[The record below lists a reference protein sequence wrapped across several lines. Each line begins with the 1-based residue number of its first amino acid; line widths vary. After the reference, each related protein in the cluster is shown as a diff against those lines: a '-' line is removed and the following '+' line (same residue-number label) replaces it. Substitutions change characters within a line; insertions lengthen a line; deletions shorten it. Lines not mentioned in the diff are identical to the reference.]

1 MNKKQYI
8 SVPFRSGCNREGAQ
22 FAPSRLCEL
31 LGLDDTHT
39 QQLRLSSENQPL
51 SDNQCQGVKNYETVL
66 VMANRLRDMVANSMS
81 ENHQVVTLGGDHSL
95 ALGSIAGVLTHEPNV
110 GIIWF
115 DAHTDINTEAS
126 SPSGNAHGMPVAALM
141 GLCQFGLNEVAPV
154 RLKPQNIFWVG
165 ARDIDPGEEQILRQL
180 GIYDHVYSTNDVHR
194 LGMKAVMDDIR
205 QRMAAQEIPALHLSF
220 DIDGMDSSIVAA
232 TGTKVPN
239 GLTQDD
245 LDTFIQS
252 LSSLPPMHSMD
263 FVEYNPLMDDEQQTT
278 GKWCKETLEKLCSV
292 LKCFIKK

>member
-1 MNKKQYI
+1 MITNTAYI
-8 SVPFRSGCNREGAQ
+8 SIPFRSGCNREGAQ
-22 FAPSRLCEL
+22 FAPSKLCEL
-31 LGLDDTHT
+31 LGVDNTHT
-39 QQLRLSSENQPL
+39 QQLYLLSENQPL
-51 SDNQCQGVKNYETVL
+51 SDDQCHGVKNYETVL

-81 ENHQVVTLGGDHSL
+81 ENHQIVTLGGDHSL

-110 GIIWF
+110 GVIWF

-141 GLCQFGLNEVAPV
+141 GLCQSALNEVASV

-194 LGMKAVMDDIR
+194 LGMKVVMEDIR
-205 QRMAAQEIPALHLSF
+205 SRMQTQGVSAIHLSF
-220 DIDGMDSSIVAA
+220 DVDGMDPGIVAA

-239 GLTQDD
+239 GLTPED
-245 LDTFIQS
+245 LDVFIQS
-252 LSSLPPMHSMD
+252 LSILPPMHTMD

-278 GKWCKETLEKLCSV
+278 GKWCKETLEKLWSV
-292 LKCFIKK
+292 LR

>member
-1 MNKKQYI
+1 MNTPYIINKAFFLGSPQGAKPERKEPYGVHNYHKVLEVVSHLREEIVGHTSKQEPI
-8 SVPFRSGCNREGAQ
+8 
-22 FAPSRLCEL
+22 
-31 LGLDDTHT
+31 
-39 QQLRLSSENQPL
+39 
-51 SDNQCQGVKNYETVL
+51 
-66 VMANRLRDMVANSMS
+66 VMY
-81 ENHQVVTLGGDHSL
+81 GGDHSL

-110 GIIWF
+110 GVIWF

-141 GLCQFGLNEVAPV
+141 GLCQSALNEVAPV

-220 DIDGMDSSIVAA
+220 DIDGMDPSIVAA

-239 GLTQDD
+239 GLTQED
-245 LDTFIQS
+245 LDVFIQS
-252 LSSLPPMHSMD
+252 LSSLPPMHTMD
-263 FVEYNPLMDDEQQTT
+263 FVEYNPLMDDAQQTT
-278 GKWCKETLEKLCSV
+278 GKWCKETLEKLCSL
-292 LKCFIKK
+292 LK

>member
-1 MNKKQYI
+1 MRAIKYI
-8 SVPFRSGCNREGAQ
+8 SVPFRAGASC
-22 FAPSRLCEL
+22 A
-31 LGLDDTHT
+31 G
-39 QQLRLSSENQPL
+39 
-51 SDNQCQGVKNYETVL
+51 SDNAPAMLTQMLSVQSDNALEGIGLGHSEKQNGVKCL
-66 VMANRLRDMVANSMS
+66 HD
-81 ENHQVVTLGGDHSL
+81 VVSACIGVREKVTPAMKDNLPIILGGDHSL

-110 GIIWF
+110 GVIWF

-141 GLCQFGLNEVAPV
+141 GLCQSALNEVAPV
-154 RLKPQNIFWVG
+154 RLNPQNVFWVG
-165 ARDIDPGEEQILRQL
+165 ARDIDPGEEKILRQL

-194 LGMKAVMDDIR
+194 LGMKTVMDEIR
-205 QRMAAQEIPALHLSF
+205 QRMAAQNIPALHLSF
-220 DIDGMDSSIVAA
+220 DVDGMDPSIVAA

-263 FVEYNPLMDDEQQTT
+263 FVEYNPLMDDEQQMT
-278 GKWCKETLEKLCSV
+278 GKWCKKTLKQLCSL
-292 LKCFIKK
+292 LK